1 MEFMNAVEARR
12 IKFLRS
18 CDESQKYSF
27 DRAYDELEKK
37 VEGMINGIV
46 YSDNNRS
53 ESYIYTSREVS
64 DMVFKSMFAKLD
76 SLGWGFRARDLFN
89 CESSLQSDVLKSM
102 ECNTGE
108 TPFCIEL
115 WLKREPSK

>member
-18 CDESQKYSF
+18 CDESQRYSF

-37 VEGMINGIV
+37 VEGMINAITYGE
-46 YSDNNRS
+46 NNMS
-53 ESYIYTSREVS
+53 ESYIYVS
-64 DMVFKSMFAKLD
+64 KDVDAAVFNSMFFKLD
-76 SLGWGFRARDLFN
+76 KLGWGFRARDSFN
-89 CESSLQSDVLKSM
+89 CNSSLQSEVLKSM

-115 WLKREPSK
+115 WLKREPNQ

>member
-18 CDESQKYSF
+18 CDESQRYSF

-37 VEGMINGIV
+37 IEGMINAITYGE
-46 YSDNNRS
+46 NNMS
-53 ESYIYTSREVS
+53 ESYIYVSRKVS
-64 DMVFKSMFAKLD
+64 DVVFKSMFVKLD

-89 CESSLQSDVLKSM
+89 CESRLQSEVLKSM

-115 WLKREPSK
+115 WLKRETNQ